1 MPGCARCEGT
11 EDDPSW
17 QCSLPPHAL
26 GPLEGGVNAPAGTP
40 AAREG
45 TGGVL
50 VVDDSRV
57 MRQALKK
64 ILGPVYHVHEA
75 ADGEVAWEVLQA
87 QTDIGCVFTDLS
99 MPRLDGYGLLQRIRE
114 SGEARLQGL
123 PVVVITGNEDDA
135 ATRARAESRGADAV
149 VMKPFRPGEILDTA
163 ARFLQPPATPEV
175 AAEPAAE
182 ASPGQAPAAQ
192 SGPDRAAGEGATT
205 QLREQLERAREQI
218 RAGTQERTR
227 LERELNQLRSE
238 LMLRQQTS
246 DEAQAGRRILALESR
261 LEEVEAGREG
271 LQAELQEASERLV
284 EMDHQVREASRARQE
299 AEAEVQRLHRELD
312 SARERTGAAERA
324 LAVSDGRAPERPQG
338 ELQARAEAAELARL
352 QAEDELVQALS
363 RVERAEQER
372 ESARQEIRELRARFN
387 RLQRQM
393 QEQETQ
399 EAERR
404 RSLEAELARAREE
417 EVHADRGGQD
427 GGAPAPSGEGQAAAP
442 PQDDAGA
449 APAPPR
455 PAATASPVARWE
467 VERARKLRL
476 RRGLAWGTAALALSV
491 AAFFLGGRLL

>member
-1 MPGCARCEGT
+1 MNT
-11 EDDPSW
+11 
-17 QCSLPPHAL
+17 
-26 GPLEGGVNAPAGTP
+26 PAGTP

-45 TGGVL
+45 AGGVL

-75 ADGEVAWEVLQA
+75 ADGEAAWEVLQA

-114 SGEARLQGL
+114 SGEARLQRL
-123 PVVVITGNEDDA
+123 PVVVITGNEDDT
-135 ATRARAESRGADAV
+135 ATRTRAASCGADDV
-149 VMKPFRPGEILDTA
+149 VMKPFRAGQILDTA
-163 ARFLQPPATPEV
+163 GRLLSAPAAPGEV
-175 AAEPAAE
+175 AKPAA
-182 ASPGQAPAAQ
+182 ASPGQAPAA
-192 SGPDRAAGEGATT
+192 GGDTGGDAGEEAA
-205 QLREQLERAREQI
+205 QLREQLERAREQV
-218 RAGTQERTR
+218 RAGTQERAR
-227 LERELNQLRSE
+227 LERELEQLRSE

-246 DEAQAGRRILALESR
+246 DEAEAGRRIRALESR
-261 LEEVEAGREG
+261 LQEAEAGREG
-271 LQAELQEASERLV
+271 LQAELQEASERL
-284 EMDHQVREASRARQE
+284 MDTDRQVREATRARQE

-324 LAVSDGRAPERPQG
+324 LAASDGRAPERPQG

-352 QAEDELVQALS
+352 QVEDELVQALS

-372 ESARQEIRELRARFN
+372 ETARQETRDLRARFN

-393 QEQETQ
+393 QEREAQ

-404 RSLEAELARAREE
+404 RALEAELARAREE
-417 EVHADRGGQD
+417 AQADRGGQD
-427 GGAPAPSGEGQAAAP
+427 GGTPAPSGEGQAAAP
-442 PQDDAGA
+442 PRDDAGAPPGEARADGGA

-476 RRGLAWGTAALALSV
+476 RRGIAWGTAALALSL